1 MTCAWRQ
8 AGAVVRYLS
17 FLAHPAL
24 LGVLDCAL
32 KNKNKNQSCLKMHF
46 KQKQELVYLKVLQ
59 GLRYNYI
66 FRTVCTDPFSLLRFW
81 LSFVLRFVWLWV
93 FLVSFV
99 CLLAS
104 DTNLQPIWG
113 QVINFACQLLGHCL
127 HANLLYCL
135 TMQCLYKGCVWIQQ
149 ILLST
154 ITST

>member
-93 FLVSFV
+93 FCVFWPV
-99 CLLAS
+99 
-104 DTNLQPIWG
+104 TPICSQFEVRWST
-113 QVINFACQLLGHCL
+113 L
-127 HANLLYCL
+127 HASCLATACMLTYCIAL
-135 TMQCLYKGCVWIQQ
+135 QCNACIKDVYESNRFYFQP
-149 ILLST
+149 
-154 ITST
+154 

>member
-32 KNKNKNQSCLKMHF
+32 KKQNKNQSCLKMHF

-93 FLVSFV
+93 FCLVFCV
-99 CLLAS
+99 FWPV
-104 DTNLQPIWG
+104 TPICSRFEVRWST
-113 QVINFACQLLGHCL
+113 L
-127 HANLLYCL
+127 HASCLATACMLTYCIAL
-135 TMQCLYKGCVWIQQ
+135 QCNACIKDVYESNRFYFQP
-149 ILLST
+149 
-154 ITST
+154 

>member
-32 KNKNKNQSCLKMHF
+32 KKKTKIKVASRCISNKNKNLCTSKCYRASGTTTFLGQSARIRFHFFVFGCLLF
-46 KQKQELVYLKVLQ
+46 W
-59 GLRYNYI
+59 GL
-66 FRTVCTDPFSLLRFW
+66 FGFGVFL
-81 LSFVLRFVWLWV
+81 LSFL
-93 FLVSFV
+93 